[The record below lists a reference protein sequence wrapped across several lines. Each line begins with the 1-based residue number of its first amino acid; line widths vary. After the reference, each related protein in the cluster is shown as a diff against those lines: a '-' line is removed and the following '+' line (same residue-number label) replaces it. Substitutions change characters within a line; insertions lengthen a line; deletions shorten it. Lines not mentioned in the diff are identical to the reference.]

1 MGARRILGVDPGL
14 RTTGYGVVEVRD
26 GAFGLIEGG
35 VLQPNPKH
43 RLEQRLVQLHDAIV
57 EVVRATRPDCMVVE
71 ELWTAYEHPQTAVLM
86 GHARGVLVLAAG
98 AHGIAVH
105 DLAHTSVKRAI
116 AGSGSATKA
125 QVNGMIVQL
134 LGLAAPPRPDDV
146 SDALALAIAF
156 ANVEAQRDRFAE
168 LGVVMPQRRS
178 HPPHTSLRAPSG
190 NRAKSS
196 S

>member
-1 MGARRILGVDPGL
+1 VTARRILGVDPGL

-26 GAFGLIEGG
+26 GALRLIEGG
-35 VLQPNPKH
+35 VLQPNPKDT
-43 RLEQRLVQLHDAIV
+43 LAQRLTQLHGAIV

-98 AHGIAVH
+98 ASGIPVH
-105 DLAHTSVKRAI
+105 DLAHAAVKRAL
-116 AGSGSATKA
+116 AGSGSATKS
-125 QVNGMIVQL
+125 QVKGMVVQL

-178 HPPHTSLRAPSG
+178 RAS
-190 NRAKSS
+190 RLA
-196 S
+196 

>member
-26 GAFGLIEGG
+26 GAFRLIEGG

-43 RLEQRLVQLHDAIV
+43 PLEQRLVQLHDAMV

-86 GHARGVLVLAAG
+86 GHARGVLALAAG

-105 DLAHTSVKRAI
+105 DLAHASVKRAI

-125 QVNGMIVQL
+125 QVKGMIVQL
-134 LGLAAPPRPDDV
+134 LGLAAPPQPDDV

-178 HPPHTSLRAPSG
+178 RAT
-190 NRAKSS
+190 RLA
-196 S
+196 